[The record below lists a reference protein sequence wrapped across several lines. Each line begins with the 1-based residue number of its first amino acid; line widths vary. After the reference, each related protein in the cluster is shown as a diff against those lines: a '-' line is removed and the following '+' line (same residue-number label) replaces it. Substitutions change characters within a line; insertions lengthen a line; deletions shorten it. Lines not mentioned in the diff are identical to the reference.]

1 MASLDKLM
9 LDKVAIK
16 MKRFNMQEMQQL
28 IKILHL
34 NLGWTDIVNLVSECR
49 MRLTV
54 SNVVSIVKHHLKDGE
69 RIEETYHRVLL
80 VDAIFHK
87 SSHWWTV
94 SVDKVN
100 KRLLDKER
108 IRNNIQTVLDKL
120 NISAMTYVMKC
131 TELFWVLI
139 NIKDTKKKNT
149 SQKLDKPY
157 FFTISPGKVF
167 HVFYRPQIIDSR
179 LLKIVIKSVGA
190 NKCKPYALSGKH
202 LQSMV
207 NLLEDKDKDKE
218 NGQENVQLLTNN
230 YKEEDVREY
239 VKQLFGDKQRILNQF
254 TINVESDMS
263 VFSSTDPVGKT
274 CKTKVV
280 LTGDS
285 VIDSVKDMMLSGVFE
300 PPYPDWVTKLPV
312 MGKNSININIRP

>member
-1 MASLDKLM
+1 M
-9 LDKVAIK
+9 
-16 MKRFNMQEMQQL
+16 
-28 IKILHL
+28 
-34 NLGWTDIVNLVSECR
+34 
-49 MRLTV
+49 
-54 SNVVSIVKHHLKDGE
+54 
-69 RIEETYHRVLL
+69 
-80 VDAIFHK
+80 
-87 SSHWWTV
+87 
-94 SVDKVN
+94 
-100 KRLLDKER
+100 
-108 IRNNIQTVLDKL
+108 
-120 NISAMTYVMKC
+120 
-131 TELFWVLI
+131 
-139 NIKDTKKKNT
+139 
-149 SQKLDKPY
+149 
-157 FFTISPGKVF
+157 F
-167 HVFYRPQIIDSR
+167 HVFYRSQIIDSR

-190 NKCKPYALSGKH
+190 NKSKPYALSGKH

-300 PPYPDWVTKLPV
+300 PPCPDWVTKLPV